1 MMANRLR
8 EARSS
13 AGFPSAAAAAAARGW
28 TTSTYTSHE
37 NATRGY
43 GVDEAKK
50 YARAFR
56 VNPGWLLALDQIKV
70 PEVQLIDSDAPA
82 KEVLW
87 VQGAVAAGVWREQ
100 IAWPKDEW
108 YQIEVGPP
116 PRPGVERFAVRMDGY
131 SMDKT
136 IPPGSNLE
144 AIRVAF
150 GEVSPQDGDL
160 VIVERRRH
168 DLVEMT
174 CKRLVQNGETWE
186 LHCESSRP
194 EFRDMV
200 LPIGRPDVEAVTD
213 DETRVVGIV
222 VNAQQSHFRR
232 RI

>member
-1 MMANRLR
+1 MAERLR
-8 EARSS
+8 EARNA

-28 TTSTYTSHE
+28 TPSTFTSHE
-37 NATRGY
+37 NGTRGF
-43 GVDEAKK
+43 GVDEAVK
-50 YARAFR
+50 YGRAFR
-56 VNPGWLLALDQIKV
+56 VNPGWLLTLDQV
-70 PEVQLIDSDAPA
+70 RASEVELVDSDPVG
-82 KEVLW
+82 KDTLW
-87 VQGAVAAGVWREQ
+87 VQGSVAAGVWLEQ
-100 IAWPKDEW
+100 ITWPKDDW

-116 PRPGVERFAVRMDGY
+116 PRAGVERFALRMDGF

-144 AIRVAF
+144 AVRVAF
-150 GEVSPQDGDL
+150 GDVDPQAGDL

-174 CKRLVQNGETWE
+174 CKRLVQNGDNWE
-186 LHCESSRP
+186 LHCESTRA

-200 LPIGRPDVEAVTD
+200 LPIGRPDVDSHTD
-213 DETRVVGIV
+213 DEIRVVGIV

>member
-1 MMANRLR
+1 MMADRLR
-8 EARSS
+8 TARKD
-13 AGFPSAAAAAAARGW
+13 AGFSSAAAAAAARGW
-28 TTSTYTSHE
+28 TVPTYTSHE
-37 NATRGY
+37 NATRGF

-56 VNPGWLLALDQIKV
+56 VNAGWLLALDQV
-70 PEVQLIDSDAPA
+70 RAPEVHLRDSEPP
-82 KEVLW
+82 EVETLW
-87 VQGAVAAGVWREQ
+87 VKGSVAAGVWRES
-100 IAWPKDEW
+100 IEWPRDEW

-116 PRPGVERFAVRMDGY
+116 PRRGIERFALRMDGF

-144 AIRVAF
+144 ALRVAF
-150 GEVSPQDGDL
+150 GELSPQDGDL

-174 CKRLVQNGETWE
+174 CKRLRQNGETWE
-186 LHCESSRP
+186 LHCESTRP
-194 EFRDMV
+194 EFQSMV
-200 LPIGRPDVEAVTD
+200 LTIGSPDNEAITD

>member
-1 MMANRLR
+1 MMADRLR
-8 EARSS
+8 EARNH

-37 NATRGY
+37 NATRGF

-56 VNPGWLLALDQIKV
+56 VNPGWLLALDQVKV
-70 PEVQLIDSDAPA
+70 PEVQLLDSEPPA
-82 KEVLW
+82 KDTLW
-87 VQGAVAAGVWREQ
+87 VQGSVAAGVWREQ

-116 PRPGVERFAVRMDGY
+116 LRPGLERFALRMDGY

-136 IPPGSNLE
+136 IPPGSNIE

-150 GEVSPQDGDL
+150 GNIVPQDGDL
-160 VIVERRRH
+160 VIAERRRH

-174 CKRLVQNGETWE
+174 CKRLRQNGETWE
-186 LHCESSRP
+186 LHCESTRP

-200 LPIGRPDVEAVTD
+200 ITIGSPNADEVTD
-213 DETRVVGIV
+213 DETRIVGIV

-232 RI
+232 RM

>member
-1 MMANRLR
+1 MMASRLR
-8 EARSS
+8 EARNT

-28 TTSTYTSHE
+28 TPSTYTSHE
-37 NATRGY
+37 NATRGF

-70 PEVQLIDSDAPA
+70 PEVQLLDSDAPV

-116 PRPGVERFAVRMDGY
+116 PRAGLERFAVRMDGY
-131 SMDKT
+131 SMDRT

-174 CKRLVQNGETWE
+174 CKRLVQNGEMWE
-186 LHCESSRP
+186 LHCESTRA
-194 EFRDMV
+194 EFRDLV
-200 LPIGRPDVEAVTD
+200 LPIGAPDAEALTD